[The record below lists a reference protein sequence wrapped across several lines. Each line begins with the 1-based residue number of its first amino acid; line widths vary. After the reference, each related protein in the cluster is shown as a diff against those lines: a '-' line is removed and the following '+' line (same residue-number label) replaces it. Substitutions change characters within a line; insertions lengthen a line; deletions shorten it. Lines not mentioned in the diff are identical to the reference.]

1 MLEYKLKSPLNWL
14 RQSQDL
20 SNTKVS
26 KETANYLDVI
36 LNLEELVIP
45 IPYETN

>member
-1 MLEYKLKSPLNWL
+1 MLEYKSKSPLNWL

-26 KETANYLDVI
+26 METVNYLDVT
-36 LNLEELVIP
+36 LNLEELRIP
-45 IPYETN
+45 NPYETN